1 MKTRTISIRTNGTK
15 VSEEAKHIVI
25 EKFHEN
31 GFNVK
36 ENTIDGCELLVCIGG
51 DGALLSAVH
60 TYNFPEIPIV
70 GVNTGHLGFFQE
82 LSPEDPDELDQ
93 FIKEYKDGRF
103 RLQPLHTVQA
113 VVTLQDGTKQIHR
126 SLNEIVIRGLHSHSV
141 HLDISIGSSP
151 IEKFSGDGILVA
163 TSAGSTAYNY
173 SLGGSIIDPRIKLL
187 QVTPIAPMN
196 TKAYRSFTSSLVLP
210 AELSLG
216 VLPEDSESHK
226 NNRLVLLNDGVQ
238 NIYMNVKE
246 IKVEFSE
253 SVINLVRFEA
263 YDFWTKVKAKFLQ
276 D

>member
-1 MKTRTISIRTNGTK
+1 MKMRTISIRTNGTK
-15 VSEEAKHIVI
+15 VSEEARHIVI

-60 TYNFPEIPIV
+60 AYNFPDIPIV

-93 FIKEYKDGRF
+93 FIKEYKEGRY

-113 VVTLQDGTKQIHR
+113 VVTLHDGSTQIHR
-126 SLNEIVIRGLHSHSV
+126 SLNEIVIKGHHSHSV

-173 SLGGSIIDPRIKLL
+173 SLGGAIIDPRIKLL

-196 TKAYRSFTSSLVLP
+196 TNAYRSFTSSLVLP

-216 VLPEDSESHK
+216 IIPEDTETYR
-226 NNRLVLLNDGVQ
+226 NNRLVLLNDGIQ
-238 NIYMNVKE
+238 NIYMNVKD

-263 YDFWTKVKAKFLQ
+263 YDFWTKVKTKFLQ